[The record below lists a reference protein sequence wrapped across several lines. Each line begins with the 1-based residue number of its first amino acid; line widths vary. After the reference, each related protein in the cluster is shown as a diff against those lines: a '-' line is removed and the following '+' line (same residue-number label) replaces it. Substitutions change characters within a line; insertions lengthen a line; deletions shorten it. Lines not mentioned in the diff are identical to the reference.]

1 MSYMTPENEKY
12 YENYF
17 DLFNTD
23 GWTQLM
29 EQIQVD
35 RDNFQIQA
43 IPDEKTLYQTQG
55 QLYVLNTLIS
65 MEDMVR
71 AAYDNILISEKEAAN
86 GE

>member
-1 MSYMTPENEKY
+1 MTPENVKH

-23 GWTQLM
+23 GWSQLM
-29 EQIQVD
+29 EQVQVD
-35 RDNFQIQA
+35 KDNFQIEA
-43 IPDEKTLYQTQG
+43 IADEKTLYQIQG
-55 QLYVLNTLIS
+55 QLYVLNTLIN

-71 AAYDNILISEKEAAN
+71 AAYDSILIGEREAVN

>member
-1 MSYMTPENEKY
+1 MTPENVKH

-23 GWTQLM
+23 GWSQLM
-29 EQIQVD
+29 EQVQVD
-35 RDNFQIQA
+35 RDNFQIEA
-43 IPDEKTLYQTQG
+43 ITDEKTLYQTQG
-55 QLYVLNTLIS
+55 QLYVLNTLIN

-71 AAYDNILISEKEAAN
+71 AAYDSILISEREAVN

>member
-23 GWTQLM
+23 GWSQLM

-35 RDNFQIQA
+35 RDNFHIEA
-43 IPDEKTLYQTQG
+43 IEDEKTLFQTQG
-55 QLYVLNTLIS
+55 QLYVLNTLIN

-71 AAYDNILISEKEAAN
+71 ATYDNILISEKEAAN
-86 GE
+86 GD

>member
-1 MSYMTPENEKY
+1 MTPENVKH

-23 GWTQLM
+23 GWSQLM
-29 EQIQVD
+29 EQVQVD
-35 RDNFQIQA
+35 KDNFQIEA
-43 IPDEKTLYQTQG
+43 IADEKTLYQIQG
-55 QLYVLNTLIS
+55 QLYVLNTLIN

-71 AAYDNILISEKEAAN
+71 AAYDSILIGEKEAVN

>member
-1 MSYMTPENEKY
+1 MTPENVKH

-23 GWTQLM
+23 GWSQLM
-29 EQIQVD
+29 EQVQVD
-35 RDNFQIQA
+35 KDNFHIEA
-43 IPDEKTLYQTQG
+43 IADEKTLYQTQG
-55 QLYVLNTLIS
+55 QLYVLNTLIN

-71 AAYDNILISEKEAAN
+71 AAYDSILISEREAVN

>member
-1 MSYMTPENEKY
+1 MSYMTPENQKY

-23 GWTQLM
+23 GWSQLM

-35 RDNFQIQA
+35 RDNFQIEA
-43 IPDEKTLYQTQG
+43 IEDEKTLFQTQG

-71 AAYDNILISEKEAAN
+71 AAYDNILISEKESAN

>member
-1 MSYMTPENEKY
+1 MTPENVKH

-23 GWTQLM
+23 GWSQLM
-29 EQIQVD
+29 EQVQVD
-35 RDNFQIQA
+35 KDNFQIEA
-43 IPDEKTLYQTQG
+43 IADEKTLYQIQG
-55 QLYVLNTLIS
+55 QLYVLNTLIN

-71 AAYDNILISEKEAAN
+71 AAYDSIIIGEREAVN

>member
-1 MSYMTPENEKY
+1 MTPENEKY

-29 EQIQVD
+29 KQVQVD
-35 RDNFQIQA
+35 KDNFQIQA
-43 IPDEKTLYQTQG
+43 IPDEKTLYQIQG
-55 QLYVLNTLIS
+55 QLYVINTLIE
-65 MEDMVR
+65 MEDIVR
-71 AAYDNILISEKEAAN
+71 AAYDSIIISEREVAN

>member
-1 MSYMTPENEKY
+1 MTPENVKH

-23 GWTQLM
+23 GWSQLM
-29 EQIQVD
+29 EQVQVD
-35 RDNFQIQA
+35 KDNFQIEA
-43 IPDEKTLYQTQG
+43 IADEKTLYQIQG
-55 QLYVLNTLIS
+55 QLYVLNTLIN

-71 AAYDNILISEKEAAN
+71 ATYDSILIGEREAVN

>member
-71 AAYDNILISEKEAAN
+71 AAYDNILISEKESAN

>member
-1 MSYMTPENEKY
+1 MTPENQKY

-35 RDNFQIQA
+35 RDNFQIEA
-43 IPDEKTLYQTQG
+43 IENEKTLFQTQG
-55 QLYVLNTLIS
+55 QLYVLNTLIN

-71 AAYDNILISEKEAAN
+71 ATYDNILISEKEAAN
-86 GE
+86 GD

>member
-1 MSYMTPENEKY
+1 MTPENVKH

-23 GWTQLM
+23 GWSQLM
-29 EQIQVD
+29 EQVQVD
-35 RDNFQIQA
+35 KDNFQIETIA
-43 IPDEKTLYQTQG
+43 DEKTLYQTQG
-55 QLYVLNTLIS
+55 QLYVLNTLIN

-71 AAYDNILISEKEAAN
+71 AAYDSILISEREAVN

>member
-1 MSYMTPENEKY
+1 MTPENVKH

-23 GWTQLM
+23 GWSQLM
-29 EQIQVD
+29 EQVQVD
-35 RDNFQIQA
+35 KDNFQIEA
-43 IPDEKTLYQTQG
+43 IADEKTLYQTQG
-55 QLYVLNTLIS
+55 QLYILNTLIN

-71 AAYDNILISEKEAAN
+71 AAYDSILIGEREAVN

>member
-1 MSYMTPENEKY
+1 MTPENQKY

-23 GWTQLM
+23 GWSQLM

-35 RDNFQIQA
+35 RDNFQIEA
-43 IPDEKTLYQTQG
+43 IEDEKTLFQTQG
-55 QLYVLNTLIS
+55 QLYVLNTLIN

-86 GE
+86 GD